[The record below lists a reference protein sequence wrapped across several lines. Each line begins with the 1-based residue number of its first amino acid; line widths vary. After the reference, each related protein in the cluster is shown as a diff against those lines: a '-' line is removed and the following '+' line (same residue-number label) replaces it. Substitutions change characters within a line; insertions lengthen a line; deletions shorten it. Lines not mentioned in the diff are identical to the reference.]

1 MSRQRLWSCLNS
13 SIFLMIIVIHLYLCQ
28 KSLYAPLYFSLRKAS
43 MWFIFSL
50 LFLQNTTSL
59 KEVSAFYN
67 MKLSLIIMM
76 VLNSLFII
84 VTEKMLYEMELMI
97 IEANLV
103 WSDTTKRLR
112 RAVVRNHASLKNFI
126 ISFNFPWIFMLS
138 SFCPF
143 ELGQNGL

>member
-13 SIFLMIIVIHLYLCQ
+13 SIFLMIIIIHLYLCQ

-50 LFLQNTTSL
+50 LFCKIPPAL
-59 KEVSAFYN
+59 EVSAFYN
-67 MKLSLIIMM
+67 MNLSLIIMM

-126 ISFNFPWIFMLS
+126 ISFHFPWIFMLS

-143 ELGQNGL
+143 ELDQNGL

>member
-1 MSRQRLWSCLNS
+1 
-13 SIFLMIIVIHLYLCQ
+13 MIYLLT
-28 KSLYAPLYFSLRKAS
+28 S
-43 MWFIFSL
+43 
-50 LFLQNTTSL
+50 FLQNTTSL

-103 WSDTTKRLR
+103 
-112 RAVVRNHASLKNFI
+112 
-126 ISFNFPWIFMLS
+126 
-138 SFCPF
+138 
-143 ELGQNGL
+143 